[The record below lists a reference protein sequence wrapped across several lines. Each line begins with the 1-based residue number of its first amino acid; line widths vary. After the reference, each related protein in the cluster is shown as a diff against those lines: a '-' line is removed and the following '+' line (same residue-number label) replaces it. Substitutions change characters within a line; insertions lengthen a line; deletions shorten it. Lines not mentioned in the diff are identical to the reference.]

1 MKRISSWMTAMT
13 LVGLS
18 SVAHAQPGAEP
29 HVEGSGA
36 SYSVQFL
43 DDPLNALGQDG
54 VIPTIRVRPTPLRTT
69 LIRPRTSFVTELL
82 KSEAAF

>member
-1 MKRISSWMTAMT
+1 MKRFSSWMTAMT
-13 LVGLS
+13 LVGFS
-18 SVAHAQPGAEP
+18 SLAHAQTASEP

-54 VIPTIRVRPTPLRTT
+54 VIPVIRVRPTPLRTT